1 MAATSSRVMRG
12 LAGLYVGMYFT
23 FFILCLR
30 RLPLRL
36 PEKTKI
42 RNAFPLL
49 DLHRVA
55 LGRCQQSAR
64 GRRLGDFGNGDSL
77 TSQNCFQHLDTLL
90 QDADS
95 LEGRAS
101 RSRIRLAKICSRIV
115 GGGIVSDITL
125 SSIENEKGTAT
136 VQREVGGWLKAAFI
150 RWPCRG
156 RKCRNSRTPSPQG
169 APLFPP
175 SLPFNQPGPSIFIS
189 PFISCVPFSPALF
202 VVAFPAGDDA

>member
-95 LEGRAS
+95 LEEFTDQEGGATIAR
-101 RSRIRLAKICSRIV
+101 RSC
-115 GGGIVSDITL
+115 
-125 SSIENEKGTAT
+125 
-136 VQREVGGWLKAAFI
+136 LKVTDSL
-150 RWPCRG
+150 G
-156 RKCRNSRTPSPQG
+156 KD
-169 APLFPP
+169 LF
-175 SLPFNQPGPSIFIS
+175 SHRRRRHR
-189 PFISCVPFSPALF
+189 V
-202 VVAFPAGDDA
+202 